1 MQTTCLK
8 CEGGRV
14 RRQVLYLTLTS
25 WLDKRTENADRERLA
40 QAEKDRR
47 ASRLLPSSVL
57 CADTVA
63 TAAALPVVT
72 GCFLQPCAGLV

>member
-1 MQTTCLK
+1 
-8 CEGGRV
+8 V

-47 ASRLLPSSVL
+47 ASRLLPSSLGNGTGAV
-57 CADTVA
+57 DTPQQEFCYRTKQNS
-63 TAAALPVVT
+63 TAQNT
-72 GCFLQPCAGLV
+72 GAHLINS